1 MATQKFKNEARPNER
16 QGQQSSVG
24 RHVMKTQDIDEAT
37 FAEIMGRIHSITNTR
52 TQVELA
58 EFLGIGQSSIS
69 DAKKRRSIPSE
80 WLLKLY
86 WEKKVNPGWVIFGR
100 GGKYLQQVILR
111 RMFRQLYFK
120 FGSARQKSV
129 QHKSCLMNWS
139 EDLAKAEHAAQ
150 KRREDRQALQG
161 LSCSMQ
167 ADALARRMAVARGIF
182 CLLPGKD
189 GLHPDQGVRRQR

>member
-1 MATQKFKNEARPNER
+1 MATRKFKNEARPNER

-37 FAEIMGRIHSITNTR
+37 FAEIMGQIHSITNTR

-86 WEKKVNPGWVIFGR
+86 WEKKVNPGWVMAGR
-100 GGKYLQQVILR
+100 GGKYLQPSDPEADIPSIVFQIRKCPPEECSAQELFTELLR
-111 RMFRQLYFK
+111 RSR
-120 FGSARQKSV
+120 
-129 QHKSCLMNWS
+129 
-139 EDLAKAEHAAQ
+139 
-150 KRREDRQALQG
+150 
-161 LSCSMQ
+161 
-167 ADALARRMAVARGIF
+167 
-182 CLLPGKD
+182 
-189 GLHPDQGVRRQR
+189 